1 MSTER
6 LELVEHFHEMSD
18 AELIDRCGSGTLTE
32 IAQSIAI
39 EELAS
44 RGLVVPDRIAKGSD
58 DTPYEGDFETVARF
72 LNPTDAY
79 IVCSCLVAAGI
90 PALVADANLA
100 QMNSLWT
107 VAIGGTRVLVTA
119 AHFAEARKVIE
130 AFNRGD
136 FALTDGGDSSD
147 ALR

>member
-1 MSTER
+1 MSTDQ
-6 LELVEHFHEMSD
+6 LELTEHYREMSD
-18 AELIDRCGSGTLTE
+18 EELIDRCSSGTLVP

-39 EELAS
+39 EELTS
-44 RGLVVPDRIAKGSD
+44 RGLVVPDRIAKESED
-58 DTPYEGDFETVARF
+58 RPYEGDFETVARF

-79 IVCSCLVAAGI
+79 IVCSCLMAAGI

-107 VAIGGTRVLVTA
+107 VAIGGTRVIVTA
-119 AHFAEARKVIE
+119 AHVAEARKVIE

-136 FALTDGGDSSD
+136 FALTDSGDSYD

>member
-6 LELVEHFHEMSD
+6 LELIEHFHELSD
-18 AELIDRCGSGTLTE
+18 AELIDRCSSGTLTPL
-32 IAQSIAI
+32 AQSIAS
-39 EELAS
+39 EELTS
-44 RGLVVPDRIAKGSD
+44 RGLVVSKPMDNAHE
-58 DTPYEGDFETVARF
+58 DTVYEGDFETVARF

-119 AHFAEARKVIE
+119 AHVAEARKVIE

-136 FALTDGGDSSD
+136 FALTDSGDSYD